1 MPRLHSWCL
10 NAGCRCGGPPDDVWA
25 AMLVARYAQ
34 RIGLPAGSL
43 WGPNIA
49 RSIAADL
56 ALGLDRDTVEAE
68 WDFRLFGEVRHDA

>member
-1 MPRLHSWCL
+1 
-10 NAGCRCGGPPDDVWA
+10 
-25 AMLVARYAQ
+25 MLVARYAQ